1 MQRVGMGGIGLREKA
16 RLYLNRK
23 NKIESNAELED
34 TKRQLAE
41 LQAQMAALMEDKP
54 RRGRPPK
61 ELTEA

>member
-1 MQRVGMGGIGLREKA
+1 
-16 RLYLNRK
+16 LNRK
-23 NKIESNAELED
+23 NRAESSAELED

>member
-1 MQRVGMGGIGLREKA
+1 MEGLKQITDRTLDRVSTDPR
-16 RLYLNRK
+16 
-23 NKIESNAELED
+23 

>member
-1 MQRVGMGGIGLREKA
+1 
-16 RLYLNRK
+16 
-23 NKIESNAELED
+23 
-34 TKRQLAE
+34 